1 MTQPDSPPETFSRA
15 LQSLRAARLRPE
27 ITCDEAPAPQRLA
40 PFSVAL
46 TADVVVGEDELGSG
60 RFVVLHNP
68 DGHEAWDGT
77 FRIVTFA
84 RAALD
89 VSMGADPLVT
99 QVGWSWLMECLDAH
113 DLDVVAASGTVT
125 RVASESFGVDVGPSR
140 LRRAGDPGVLD
151 AGDRLA
157 RRAPARLGRPALH
170 CCRAPTRSPPA
181 SSHSAAAD
189 GTSAALRL
197 VRSSPLPGSDLWAR
211 FPYSPRR

>member
-1 MTQPDSPPETFSRA
+1 MLTVRASRPGGPRFSTYADPVTQPDSPPETFSRA

-27 ITCDEAPAPQRLA
+27 ISCDEAPAPQRLA

-68 DGHEAWDGT
+68 EGHEAWDGT

-113 DLDVVAASGTVT
+113 NLDVIAASGTVT
-125 RVASESFGVDVGPSR
+125 RVASESFGSMSDRPASAE
-140 LRRAGDPGVLD
+140 LEIRASWTPATDLLGEHLLAWGDLLCTAAGLPPLPAGVV
-151 AGDRLA
+151 
-157 RRAPARLGRPALH
+157 PLGR
-170 CCRAPTRSPPA
+170 R
-181 SSHSAAAD
+181 
-189 GTSAALRL
+189 
-197 VRSSPLPGSDLWAR
+197 
-211 FPYSPRR
+211 